1 MDPVGKTF
9 RQYATATVLG
19 PPFLIVGV
27 TGDAKYDTLRED
39 APPTAYFP
47 LAQIEGPL
55 ERANFE
61 IRTTTR
67 ASQLAK
73 PVEATILDV
82 NKSAAIQFTTLAQQV
97 DDSLTQERLLAT
109 LSGFFGALALLLAMI
124 GFYGVLAYVFLQR
137 RKEIGIRMAL
147 GAQRGA
153 ILRLVMR
160 DVAML
165 LLVGVAAGLAITWAT
180 TRFVQSLLFDL
191 PARDVATFAL
201 SVALLAAVALVACWI
216 PARRAMRVDPMVAL
230 RYE

>member
-1 MDPVGKTF
+1 
-9 RQYATATVLG
+9 
-19 PPFLIVGV
+19 
-27 TGDAKYDTLRED
+27 
-39 APPTAYFP
+39 
-47 LAQIEGPL
+47 
-55 ERANFE
+55 
-61 IRTTTR
+61 
-67 ASQLAK
+67 
-73 PVEATILDV
+73 
-82 NKSAAIQFTTLAQQV
+82 
-97 DDSLTQERLLAT
+97 
-109 LSGFFGALALLLAMI
+109 
-124 GFYGVLAYVFLQR
+124 VFLQR